1 MPFHESTAR
10 SNTNA
15 HPANPNPERHAR
27 PAILRRADAL
37 RLLSTHTMASACAG
51 MVSAASLSARQ
62 VNGVRARQPVR
73 PLTAHPGPREGTR
86 DASIALDGSR
96 RRREPARG
104 DLAGDDRRGTS
115 GDAAFSGP
123 RRPLHRD
130 SRLARVGP
138 RATPRGVRSARAP
151 SACLH
156 QPRPRKPLTLY
167 PLPFRWQVRAPVR
180 AAFAVRADAVRPHPR
195 LVHYPHEAFRAS
207 FGSRASRDRPRPR
220 VPEVSRERDARTRAR
235 NTAISTLVVHS
246 SFLDGTFSRTT
257 TAKH

>member
-1 MPFHESTAR
+1 
-10 SNTNA
+10 
-15 HPANPNPERHAR
+15 
-27 PAILRRADAL
+27 
-37 RLLSTHTMASACAG
+37 MASACAG

-96 RRREPARG
+96 RRREPERG

-123 RRPLHRD
+123 RHSLHRD

-138 RATPRGVRSARAP
+138 RATPRDVRPARARR
-151 SACLH
+151 ACLH

-180 AAFAVRADAVRPHPR
+180 AAFAVRADAVRPRPR
-195 LVHYPHEAFRAS
+195 LVHCPHEAFRAS

-257 TAKH
+257 TRNADAFSRLLPVRRASPGCRRGAEDPHPPEVLRGEAHGRGVR